1 MTKTTL
7 FCTFAAKL
15 IYSTFLSTPLIM
27 NKTIKIACMLM
38 GLSMGASAQETW
50 GLQDCIDYA
59 LQNNIQIQ
67 KNRISEEKGEVALW
81 NRKGALFPSL
91 SFSTNQNMGYR
102 PFTQVMSVVQGD
114 QVTSTSNNV
123 TYQGSYGLNASVT
136 LWNGG
141 INQKNIKEQ
150 ALQNEIT
157 KLQTEQSELNIQEQ
171 IAQLY
176 VQIMYTKEALKVNEQ
191 LLKTAQTQYDRGL
204 EMQKQGQMAKADVI
218 QLEAQLSSA
227 KYDIAN
233 SQAQLENFKRQ
244 LKSVLELD
252 INSDF
257 DIRGEI
263 PSDEKVLAVI
273 PSKLEAYNQALTSRP
288 EIRGAE
294 LGIESANMQLDIAKR
309 AHYPTIRA
317 NASLG
322 SNHTSGSQNNWGN
335 QMKNNL
341 SMNAGV
347 TVSVP
352 IFDNRQIAT
361 NIRNAKLNQVNSQ
374 LDLEDKKKALSNTI
388 EQYWINANSSQQ
400 SYLAAKTRVKSQEA
414 SYELLNEQFLNG
426 LKNTVDVL
434 QGRDNVINAEQSML
448 QSKYTTLL
456 NMQLLKFYTGE
467 KIDL

>member
-1 MTKTTL
+1 ML
-7 FCTFAAKL
+7 LGICTS
-15 IYSTFLSTPLIM
+15 I
-27 NKTIKIACMLM
+27 
-38 GLSMGASAQETW
+38 SAQESW

-59 LQNNIQIQ
+59 LKNNIQIQ
-67 KNRISEEKGEVALW
+67 KNRVNEEKGDVALW

-102 PFTQVMSVVQGD
+102 PFTQVMSIVQGD
-114 QVTSTSNNV
+114 QVTSTSSNV

-141 INQKNIKEQ
+141 INYKNIKEQ

-157 KLQTEQSELNIQEQ
+157 KLQTEQSELSSQEQ

-176 VQIMYTKEALKVNEQ
+176 VQIMYTKEALKVNEE

-257 DIRGEI
+257 NIKGDI
-263 PSDEKVLAVI
+263 PTDEKVLAVI
-273 PSKLEAYNQALTSRP
+273 PSKLDAYNRALESRP
-288 EIRGAE
+288 EIKGAE

-317 NASLG
+317 SASLG
-322 SNHTSGSQNNWGN
+322 SNHSSGSQNNWGT
-335 QMKNNL
+335 QMKSNL
-341 SMNAGV
+341 NMSAGV

-352 IFDNRQIAT
+352 IFDNRQIAS

-374 LDLEDKKKALSNTI
+374 LDLQDKKTALSNTI
-388 EQYWINANSSQQ
+388 EQYWINANSNQQ
-400 SYLAAKTRVKSQEA
+400 SYLAAKARVKSQEA

-426 LKNTVDVL
+426 LKSTVDVL

>member
-1 MTKTTL
+1 MT
-7 FCTFAAKL
+7 
-15 IYSTFLSTPLIM
+15 
-27 NKTIKIACMLM
+27 NKTFKIACMLL
-38 GLSMGASAQETW
+38 GFSSCALAQESW

-59 LQNNIQIQ
+59 LKNNIQIQ
-67 KNRISEEKGEVALW
+67 KNRVSEEKGDVTLW

-91 SFSTNQNMGYR
+91 SFSTSHNVGYR
-102 PFTQVMSVVQGD
+102 PFTQVMAVVQGD
-114 QVTSTSNNV
+114 QVTSTSSNV

-141 INQKNIKEQ
+141 INYKNIKEQ
-150 ALQNEIT
+150 ELQNEIT
-157 KLQTEQSELNIQEQ
+157 KLQTEQSELSIQEQ

-176 VQIMYTKEALKVNEQ
+176 VQIMFTKEALKVSEQ
-191 LLKTAQTQYDRGL
+191 LLKTAQMQYDRGL
-204 EMQKQGQMAKADVI
+204 EMQKQGQMAKADVV

-233 SQAQLENFKRQ
+233 NQAQVENFKRQ

-252 INSDF
+252 INNDF
-257 DIRGEI
+257 DIKGEI
-263 PSDEKVLAVI
+263 PTDEKVLAVI
-273 PSKLEAYNQALTSRP
+273 PNKLEAYNQALANRP
-288 EIRGAE
+288 EIKGAE

-309 AHYPTIRA
+309 AHYPTVRA
-317 NASLG
+317 SASLG
-322 SNHTSGSQNNWGN
+322 SNHSSGSQNNWGT
-335 QMKNNL
+335 QMKSNL
-341 SMNAGV
+341 NMSAGV

-352 IFDNRQIAT
+352 IFDNRQSAS
-361 NIRNAKLNQVNSQ
+361 NIRTAKLNQLNSQ
-374 LDLEDKKKALSNTI
+374 LDLQNKKTSLSNTI
-388 EQYWINANSSQQ
+388 EQYWINANSNQQ
-400 SYLAAKTRVKSQEA
+400 SYLAARARVKSQEA

-456 NMQLLKFYTGE
+456 NIQLLKFYTGE

>member
-1 MTKTTL
+1 
-7 FCTFAAKL
+7 
-15 IYSTFLSTPLIM
+15 M

-50 GLQDCIDYA
+50 GMQDCIDYA
-59 LQNNIQIQ
+59 LKNNIQIQ

-91 SFSTNQNMGYR
+91 SFSTSHNMGYR

-388 EQYWINANSSQQ
+388 EQYWINANSNQQ

>member
-1 MTKTTL
+1 ML
-7 FCTFAAKL
+7 L
-15 IYSTFLSTPLIM
+15 GISTC
-27 NKTIKIACMLM
+27 AW
-38 GLSMGASAQETW
+38 AQESW

-59 LQNNIQIQ
+59 LKNNIQIQ
-67 KNRISEEKGEVALW
+67 KNRVSEEKGEVTLW
-81 NRKGALFPSL
+81 NRKGVLFPSL
-91 SFSTNQNMGYR
+91 SFSTNQNVGYR
-102 PFTQVMSVVQGD
+102 PFTQVMAVVQGD
-114 QVTSTSNNV
+114 QVTSTSSNV

-150 ALQNEIT
+150 KLLNEIT
-157 KLQTEQSELNIQEQ
+157 KLQTEQSELSIQEQ

-176 VQIMYTKEALKVNEQ
+176 VQIMYTKEALKVSEE
-191 LLKTAQTQYDRGL
+191 LLKTAQLQYDRGI
-204 EMQKQGQMAKADVI
+204 EMQKQGQMAKADVV

-233 SQAQLENFKRQ
+233 NQAQLENFKRQ
-244 LKSVLELD
+244 LKAVLELD

-257 DIRGEI
+257 DIKGDI
-263 PSDEKVLAVI
+263 PTDEKVLAVI
-273 PSKLEAYNQALTSRP
+273 PSKLEAYNQALASRP
-288 EIRGAE
+288 EIKGAE
-294 LGIESANMQLDIAKR
+294 LGIESANMQLDIARR
-309 AHYPTIRA
+309 AHYPTVRA
-317 NASLG
+317 SASLG
-322 SNHTSGSQNNWGN
+322 SNHSSGSQNNWGT
-335 QMKNNL
+335 QMKSNL
-341 SMNAGV
+341 NMSAGV

-374 LDLEDKKKALSNTI
+374 LDLQDKKTSLSNTI
-388 EQYWINANSSQQ
+388 EQYWINANSNQQ
-400 SYLAAKTRVKSQEA
+400 SYLAAKARVKSQEA

-448 QSKYTTLL
+448 QSKYITLL
-456 NMQLLKFYTGE
+456 NIQLLKFYTGE